1 MTTNF
6 NHKSYPR
13 QEPAL
18 SQSVDCNTCG
28 ELIQRPTTNNLSN
41 QNDWNMF
48 KCPSCLEAAQQPL
61 QVSVQLQVQP
71 QLQIQVQPQL
81 QIQVR
86 PVAPSPAPHSE
97 YNQVSMFDRWM
108 CPV

>member
-6 NHKSYPR
+6 NNKSYPR
-13 QEPAL
+13 QEPML

-61 QVSVQLQVQP
+61 QASVQLQVQ
-71 QLQIQVQPQL
+71 
-81 QIQVR
+81 

-108 CPV
+108 CPP

>member
-13 QEPAL
+13 QEPTL

-61 QVSVQLQVQP
+61 QPPVQQQVQP
-71 QLQIQVQPQL
+71 PLQIQVQP
-81 QIQVR
+81 
-86 PVAPSPAPHSE
+86 VAPSPTPHSE

-108 CPV
+108 CPP

>member
-13 QEPAL
+13 QEPML

-48 KCPSCLEAAQQPL
+48 KCPSCLEAAQQHLQPPVQPPL
-61 QVSVQLQVQP
+61 QPPVQQHLQPPVQSPVQP
-71 QLQIQVQPQL
+71 PLQ
-81 QIQVR
+81 
-86 PVAPSPAPHSE
+86 PSVE
-97 YNQVSMFDRWM
+97 YNQVSMFNRWM
-108 CPV
+108 CPP